1 MLPEPCPLDSE
12 GRSWAEWLAE
22 RWLTLAGENAAYYR
36 ELMDRLE
43 GKVVQSV
50 MGQLNTDVVFTIGK
64 GYSERV
70 PLDQEESEDGDEL
83 HLKE

>member
-1 MLPEPCPLDSE
+1 V
-12 GRSWAEWLAE
+12 EWLAE
-22 RWLTLAGENAAYYR
+22 RGLALAGENAAYFR

-70 PLDQEESEDGDEL
+70 PLGEQECQEDGEEL

>member
-1 MLPEPCPLDSE
+1 M
-12 GRSWAEWLAE
+12 A
-22 RWLTLAGENAAYYR
+22 LAGENAAYFR

-50 MGQLNTDVVFTIGK
+50 MGQLNTDIVFTIGK

-70 PLDQEESEDGDEL
+70 SLGQEEKEDGDEL
-83 HLKE
+83 HLSFTSEG